1 MYVCYMKKK
10 KNPFIFFTHLLA
22 SSTRVI
28 SIVITITII
37 INCNDTN
44 KMILLDTVLQYIYEE
59 KYLKIILLKKKVEI
73 EIKKLFT

>member
-1 MYVCYMKKK
+1 MLYEKKK

-28 SIVITITII
+28 SIVIITITII